1 MIALNSMSFLPLGA
15 GVEMR
20 SPAKKFILN
29 AAQQKAVEA
38 RNLGRR
44 RKEIAEGTNVEQR
57 VFDNPDLRGILLG
70 RREIERTLPP
80 IIKGGKEY
88 TDPRD
93 PGQAGLYKG
102 GLFGQIKDLETYE
115 AGVLEGFDD
124 LVRLAP
130 ENWATQDTFEN
141 LLVHTLKDKA
151 LSDTLLNAYPSY
163 EPRKITRPVE
173 AAEKF
178 MNLSIDP
185 EAKSGDEILIDDIDD
200 LVGEHNLVD
209 YIDKDEDYEDIGD
222 NKYRYTITE
231 TSLYKVS
238 DRSKYDIIRKR
249 TYGPF
254 EHEYLENGEEDFD
267 AHDDDEDYYPED
279 EYFLSLKEVL
289 PRPTGRYY
297 GRAK

>member
-1 MIALNSMSFLPLGA
+1 MSFLPLGA

-57 VFDNPDLRGILLG
+57 VFNNPDLRGILLG

-80 IIKGGKEY
+80 IIRDGKEY

-115 AGVLEGFDD
+115 TGVLEEFDD

-151 LSDTLLNAYPSY
+151 LSDTLLNAYPRY
-163 EPRKITRPVE
+163 EPRKITRSVE

-178 MNLSIDP
+178 MNLSLDT
-185 EAKSGDEILIDDIDD
+185 EAKNGDEILIDDIDD

-209 YIDKDEDYEDIGD
+209 DIDRDEDYEDIDGLT
-222 NKYRYTITE
+222 YRYTTTV

-238 DRSKYDIIRKR
+238 DRSKYDIIRIR

-254 EHEYLENGEEDFD
+254 VHEYVDGERDYE

-279 EYFLSLKEVL
+279 EYFLSLKKVL
-289 PRPTGRYY
+289 PKPKGRYY
-297 GRAK
+297 GRPK

>member
-1 MIALNSMSFLPLGA
+1 MSFLPLGA

-20 SPAKKFILN
+20 SPKKLILN
-29 AAQQKAVEA
+29 AAQQTAVEA

-44 RKEIAEGTNVEQR
+44 RKEISEGTNVEQR
-57 VFDNPDLRGILLG
+57 VFDNPDLRGIFLG
-70 RREIERTLPP
+70 RKEIERTLPP
-80 IIKGGKEY
+80 IIRGGKEY
-88 TDPRD
+88 TDPTD

-102 GLFGQIKDLETYE
+102 GLFGQIKDLESYE
-115 AGVLEGFDD
+115 KSYKEGLDD

-141 LLVHTLKDKA
+141 LLVHTLKDET
-151 LSDTLLNAYPSY
+151 LSNTLLNAYSGYVP
-163 EPRKITRPVE
+163 KDITKSVE
-173 AAEKF
+173 AAENF
-178 MNLSIDP
+178 MNLSTDP
-185 EAKSGDEILIDDIDD
+185 EAKNGDEIMINDIDD

-209 YIDKDEDYEDIGD
+209 DIDRDEDYEDIDGLT
-222 NKYRYTITE
+222 YRYTITV

-254 EHEYLENGEEDFD
+254 VHEYIDGEHDHD
-267 AHDDDEDYYPED
+267 AEGDDEDYSPED

-289 PRPTGRYY
+289 PKPKGRYY

>member
-1 MIALNSMSFLPLGA
+1 MSFLPLGA